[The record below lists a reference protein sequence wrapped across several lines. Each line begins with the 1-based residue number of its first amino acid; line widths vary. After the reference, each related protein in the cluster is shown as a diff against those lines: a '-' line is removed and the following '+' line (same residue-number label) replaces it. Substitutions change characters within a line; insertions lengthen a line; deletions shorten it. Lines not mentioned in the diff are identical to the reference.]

1 MKGEKE
7 GGIRL
12 REIERERREGGG
24 GASKRTTTTTTT
36 LFFSARFVRIIDD
49 DDRNESDTKTHLLS
63 LHSRICSL
71 LNVIFVVVVVVVAW
85 EAKGWEIEE

>member
-12 REIERERREGGG
+12 REREREDAKEEE
-24 GASKRTTTTTTT
+24 ASKRTTTTTTT

-49 DDRNESDTKTHLLS
+49 DDRNESDTKNIFS
-63 LHSRICSL
+63 LYIPATCGHMRNKKASFLVFNAFFCNRLKNI
-71 LNVIFVVVVVVVAW
+71 
-85 EAKGWEIEE
+85 EI